1 MSISK
6 QFKILSVKAE
16 PQLYDKENVITFVIW
31 AIQFD
36 MDGYSNRAHIETVVN
51 FDPESAFT
59 PAQELT
65 KEQILSWVISSQG
78 GDKFLEQLEYQHTLQ
93 LQSERAKNSSMDLS
107 LPFVESVVVPPKPT
121 VENDITAFKLASDRE
136 YIRGLVLEALAG
148 QSAGQ
153 ISGM

>member
-36 MDGYSNRAHIETVVN
+36 MDGYSNRALIETVVN

-65 KEQILSWVISSQG
+65 KEQILSWVISAQG
-78 GDKFLEQLEYQHTLQ
+78 GETFLEQLEYHHTLQ
-93 LQSERAKNSSMDLS
+93 LQSERARDSLVDLP
-107 LPFVESVVVPPKPT
+107 LPFVEGAILPTEPT
-121 VENDITAFKLASDRE
+121 VENNTSAFKLASDRE
-136 YIRGLVLEALAG
+136 YIRGLVLDALAE

>member
-16 PQLYDKENVITFVIW
+16 PQLHDKENVITFVIW
-31 AIQFD
+31 AIQFK
-36 MDGYSNRAHIETVVN
+36 MDGYLNQALIETVVN

-65 KEQILSWVISSQG
+65 KEQILSWVISAQG
-78 GDKFLEQLEYQHTLQ
+78 GETFLEQLEYHHTLQ

-107 LPFVESVVVPPKPT
+107 LPFVESVGVSTKPT
-121 VENDITAFKLASDRE
+121 VENDISAFQLASDRE

-148 QSAGQ
+148 QNAG
-153 ISGM
+153 